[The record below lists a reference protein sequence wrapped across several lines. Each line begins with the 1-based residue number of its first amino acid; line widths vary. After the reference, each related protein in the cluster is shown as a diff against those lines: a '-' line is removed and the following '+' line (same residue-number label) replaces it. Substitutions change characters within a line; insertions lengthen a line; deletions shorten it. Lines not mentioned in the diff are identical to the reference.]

1 MQRDILLDPFS
12 ISSVPIYMYRNETCL
27 SHGTGFFYKKN
38 SDTYLVTNLHN
49 LSGKN
54 LETGKC
60 LSNNGGIPNK
70 IIFRFYCINSEKKL
84 IQCTLNVELYNQ
96 DENSIWFNHKNDKI
110 DIALLKMN
118 TFRECTVFAI
128 NESNCQDMLIQVGM
142 EAFVLGFPVRMFT
155 DIIPIWK
162 RATIA
167 SEYDLNVNNMH
178 QFLIDTATYSGMSGA
193 PVILRSTSYRD
204 NKGNVSHVISHNIP
218 TKFIGIYSGRLSLDN
233 ATDKDLTR
241 AQLGIVWKKE
251 LIDEII
257 DCQ

>member
-1 MQRDILLDPFS
+1 MQRNILLDPFS
-12 ISSVPIYMYRNETCL
+12 ISSVPIRMYYNETCL
-27 SHGTGFFYKKN
+27 SHGTGFFYKKS

-49 LSGKN
+49 FSGKN

-60 LSNNGGIPNK
+60 LSSNGGIPNK
-70 IIFRFYCINSEKKL
+70 IASSFYNINSEEKL
-84 IQCTLNVELYNQ
+84 IKTDFNAELYSQ
-96 DENSIWFNHKNDKI
+96 DNNSVWLNHKNNKI

-118 TFRECTVFAI
+118 IPKEYKVFAI
-128 NESNCQDMLIQVGM
+128 NESNTQDMVIQVGM
-142 EAFVLGFPVRMFT
+142 EAFVLGFPVKMFT

-167 SEYDLNVNNMH
+167 SEYDFNVNNMQ

-193 PVILRSTSYRD
+193 PVILRSASYRD
-204 NKGNVSHVISHNIP
+204 NKGNVNHVISPSIP

-233 ATDKDLTR
+233 TNDKDVAR

>member
-1 MQRDILLDPFS
+1 MQRDIQLDHFS
-12 ISSVPIYMYRNETCL
+12 ISSVPIYMYRDETLL

-60 LSNNGGIPNK
+60 LSSNGGIPNK
-70 IIFRFYCINSEKKL
+70 ITFEFYCINSEEKL
-84 IQCTLNVELYNQ
+84 IRYSDNVKLYNQ
-96 DENSIWFNHKNDKI
+96 DENSIWLNHKNDKI

-118 TFRECTVFAI
+118 AFRKCTVFAI
-128 NESNCQDMLIQVGM
+128 NELNCHDMLIEVGM
-142 EAFVLGFPVRMFT
+142 EAFVLGFPVKMFT

-167 SEYDLNVNNMH
+167 SEYDFNVNNMH

-193 PVILRSTSYRD
+193 PVILRSRSYRD
-204 NKGNVSHVISHNIP
+204 NKGNVSSVISHNIP

-233 ATDKDLTR
+233 TTDKDFTR
-241 AQLGIVWKKE
+241 AQLGVVWKKE

-257 DCQ
+257 DYP